1 MRIVYFDTIAGISGD
16 MTLGAFVNA
25 GVRID
30 DLITD
35 LQKLGL
41 SGYEVQASHL
51 ERNGITA
58 TKIEVVTS
66 EQPVHRDL
74 AEISR
79 MIEGSDLSAKTKEHA
94 KNIFR
99 TIAVA
104 EAKIHNTTL
113 EKVHFHEV
121 GAIDSLVDIVGT
133 AICIEKLGIEAVY
146 SSPVRLGSGGFVE
159 SEHGKLP
166 VPTPATV
173 EILRGYP
180 TLLTDIPFELTTP
193 TGAGIIKSLSR
204 GVLAS
209 ERIKVETIGYGAGTR
224 EIPSIPNLLRILVG
238 ELDPVYEADEI
249 VTVETNIDDMNPEI
263 YPYVIEQLMNA
274 GAHDAFVIP
283 IVMKKGRPGMMLSI
297 LLERA
302 KLDLLLSILFRET
315 TTLGV
320 RIQSI
325 ERRKLP
331 RSQKEVQTSLGTVK
345 VKVIIRDGRETFV
358 PEFEEC
364 KRIALDK
371 RLPLKDV
378 YKILEQEINK
388 GNVVM

>member
-1 MRIVYFDTIAGISGD
+1 MRIAYFDTIAGISGD
-16 MTLGAFVNA
+16 MTLGAFVSA
-25 GVRID
+25 GVRVD
-30 DLITD
+30 ELISE
-35 LQKLGL
+35 LAKLGL
-41 SGYEVQASHL
+41 SGFELQASHA
-51 ERNGITA
+51 EHSGISA
-58 TKIEVVTS
+58 TKIDVVTS
-66 EQPVHRDL
+66 EQHVHRDL
-74 AEISR
+74 TEINR
-79 MIEGSDLSAKTKEHA
+79 MIEGSALSATTKERA
-94 KNIFR
+94 ISIFR
-99 TIAVA
+99 TIAIA

-121 GAIDSLVDIVGT
+121 GAIDSLVDIVGA
-133 AICIEKLGIEAVY
+133 AICIEKLGIKAVY
-146 SSPVRLGSGGFVE
+146 SSPVRLGSAGFVE
-159 SEHGKLP
+159 SEHGRLP

-180 TLLTDIPFELTTP
+180 ILLTDIPFELTTP

-204 GVLAS
+204 GVLTN

-224 EIPSIPNLLRILVG
+224 EIPSLPNLLRILVG
-238 ELDPVYEADEI
+238 EIDPVYESDEI

-274 GAHDAFVIP
+274 GAHDAFVVP

-302 KLDLLLSILFRET
+302 KLDPVLSILFRET

-320 RIQSI
+320 RIQPI

-331 RSQKEVQTSLGTVK
+331 RSQREVQTSLGTVK
-345 VKVIIRDGRETFV
+345 AKVIARDGKETFV

-364 KRIALDK
+364 KRLALEK
-371 RLPLKDV
+371 NLPLKDV
-378 YKILEQEINK
+378 YKVLEREFSK
-388 GNVVM
+388 EM